1 MSAARHIAGDPQPAP
16 QSAPDMQLP
25 PGQQLAAPGRWPQV
39 GERTPREDAAPWT
52 VTIGG
57 DVARPITF
65 SLAELHAL
73 PQVEQSI
80 DIHCVTRW
88 SKLGVAFSGI
98 PLSALL
104 AAAAPHDLA
113 RFVSFVARSSRAHST
128 SLALADA
135 IDLGAIVAL
144 SCDGAPLPIE
154 HGGPVRV
161 VVPGRYFYKSI
172 KWLKRVDLLADD
184 RLGYWEAETG
194 YHNVADPWREERF
207 IAAGISRH
215 ELQKLFATRD
225 WSGREVLGVEA
236 RGLDLTG
243 LVARGA
249 LLRNAHFEGARLST
263 SIFDEANLS
272 NAHFAGADLRGAS
285 FRDADAEGS
294 DFRGADL
301 RGTDFRS
308 ASLLGVTFVDLAAAR
323 ADNPPSAAQIDGT
336 TRFDAASL
344 AELAPPQAVFVLAAQ
359 GQASP

>member
-1 MSAARHIAGDPQPAP
+1 MNASRDIAGDPQRAP
-16 QSAPDMQLP
+16 GLHLVKPLP

-39 GERTPREDAAPWT
+39 GERTPRDDASPWT
-52 VTIGG
+52 VSIGG
-57 DVARPITF
+57 LVAPPITL

-88 SKLGVAFSGI
+88 SKLGVRFTGV
-98 PLSALL
+98 LL
-104 AAAAPHDLA
+104 ADLIAQGAPRDAA

-128 SLALADA
+128 SLLLTDA
-135 IDLGAIVAL
+135 IDLGALVAL
-144 SCDGAPLPIE
+144 SCDGAPLPLE

-172 KWLKRVDLLADD
+172 KWLERIELLADD

-215 ELQKLFATRD
+215 ELQRLLASRD

-236 RGLDLTG
+236 RGLDLAG

-249 LLRNAHFEGARLST
+249 LLRNAHFEGARLSAA
-263 SIFDEANLS
+263 ILDNANLS

-294 DFRGADL
+294 DFSGADL
-301 RGTDFRS
+301 RGADFRG
-308 ASLLGVTFVDLAAAR
+308 ASLLGVSFVDLAAAGAER
-323 ADNPPSAAQIDGT
+323 FPSATRIDGAT
-336 TRFDAASL
+336 QFDAASL
-344 AELAPPQAVFVLAAQ
+344 ADLAPPQAAFVLAAL
-359 GQASP
+359 GNWPS

>member
-1 MSAARHIAGDPQPAP
+1 MSASRDIAGDPPRAP
-16 QSAPDMQLP
+16 VLP

-39 GERTPREDAAPWT
+39 GERTPREDASPWT
-52 VTIGG
+52 VSIGG
-57 DVARPITF
+57 HVARPLTF

-88 SKLGVAFSGI
+88 SKLSVAFSGV
-98 PLSALL
+98 PLQALL
-104 AAAAPHDLA
+104 AVAAPHAAA

-128 SLALADA
+128 SLVLTDALE
-135 IDLGAIVAL
+135 LGALVAL
-144 SCDGAPLPIE
+144 SCDGAPLPLE

-172 KWLKRVDLLADD
+172 KWLERIELLPDD

-207 IAAGISRH
+207 IAAGISRQ
-215 ELQKLFATRD
+215 ELHKLLASRD

-236 RGLDLTG
+236 RGLDLSG

-249 LLRNAHFEGARLST
+249 LLRNAHFEDARLSAA
-263 SIFDEANLS
+263 IFDEANLS
-272 NAHFAGADLRGAS
+272 NAHFAGADLRRAS

-294 DFRGADL
+294 DFSGADL
-301 RGTDFRS
+301 RGADFRG
-308 ASLLGVTFVDLAAAR
+308 ASLLGVTFVDLAGAGTE
-323 ADNPPSAAQIDGT
+323 NPASATQIDGT
-336 TRFDAASL
+336 TQFDAASL
-344 AELAPPQAVFVLAAQ
+344 AELAPPQAAFVLAAL
-359 GQASP
+359 AN

>member
-1 MSAARHIAGDPQPAP
+1 MNAARDNAGDPPRAP
-16 QSAPDMQLP
+16 ELPLGMSLP

-39 GERTPREDAAPWT
+39 GERTPRDDAAPWT
-52 VTIGG
+52 VSIGG
-57 DVARPITF
+57 LVARPITL

-88 SKLGVAFSGI
+88 SKLGMRFTGV
-98 PLSALL
+98 LL
-104 AAAAPHDLA
+104 ADLIAQAGPCDSA

-128 SLALADA
+128 SLVLSEA
-135 IDLGAIVAL
+135 IELGAIVAL
-144 SCDGAPLPIE
+144 TCDGAPLPLE

-172 KWLKRVDLLADD
+172 KWLERIELLADD

-215 ELQKLFATRD
+215 DLQRLLASRD

-236 RGLDLTG
+236 RGLDLAG

-249 LLRNAHFEGARLST
+249 LLRNAHFEGARLASAV
-263 SIFDEANLS
+263 FDKANLS

-294 DFRGADL
+294 DFSGADL
-301 RGTDFRS
+301 RGADFRG
-308 ASLLGVTFVDLAAAR
+308 ASLLGTTFFDPDSLGGDVMSLTARVD
-323 ADNPPSAAQIDGT
+323 QT
-336 TRFDAASL
+336 TKFDATAV
-344 AELAPPQAVFVLAAQ
+344 AELAPPQADYMRATLRH
-359 GQASP
+359 

>member
-1 MSAARHIAGDPQPAP
+1 MSAARDNAGDPPRAP
-16 QSAPDMQLP
+16 ELHLVKPLP

-39 GERTPREDAAPWT
+39 GERTPRDDAAPWT
-52 VTIGG
+52 VSIGG
-57 DVARPITF
+57 LVAKSLSF

-73 PQVEQSI
+73 PQVQQSI

-88 SKLGVAFSGI
+88 SKMGVAFSGV
-98 PLSALL
+98 PLQALL
-104 AAAAPHDLA
+104 AVAAPHASA

-128 SLALADA
+128 SLVLSEA
-135 IDLGAIVAL
+135 IELGALVAL
-144 SCDGAPLPIE
+144 SGDGAPLPLE

-172 KWLKRVDLLADD
+172 KWLERVELLADD

-215 ELQKLFATRD
+215 ELQKLLASRD
-225 WSGREVLGVEA
+225 WSGREVLGVDA
-236 RGLDLTG
+236 RGLDLAG

-249 LLRNAHFEGARLST
+249 LLRNAHFEGAQLPT
-263 SIFDEANLS
+263 AIFDGANLS

-294 DFRGADL
+294 DFSGADL
-301 RGTDFRS
+301 RGADFRG
-308 ASLLGVTFVDLAAAR
+308 AALLGTTFFDPDSLGGDVMSLTARVD
-323 ADNPPSAAQIDGT
+323 QT
-336 TRFDAASL
+336 TKFDATAV
-344 AELAPPQAVFVLAAQ
+344 AELAPPQADYLRAALRH
-359 GQASP
+359 

>member
-1 MSAARHIAGDPQPAP
+1 MNAARDNAGDPQRAP
-16 QSAPDMQLP
+16 QSPLGLPLP

-39 GERTPREDAAPWT
+39 GERTPREDASPWT
-52 VTIGG
+52 VSIGG
-57 DVARPITF
+57 LVARPITF
-65 SLAELHAL
+65 SLAELNAL
-73 PQVEQSI
+73 PQLKRSI

-88 SKLGVAFSGI
+88 SKLGVQFIGV
-98 PLSALL
+98 LL
-104 AAAAPHDLA
+104 ADLLALAGPRDSA

-128 SLALADA
+128 SLVLADA
-135 IDLGAIVAL
+135 IELGALVAL
-144 SCDGAPLPIE
+144 SCDGAPLPLE

-172 KWLKRVDLLADD
+172 KWLERIDLLADD

-215 ELQKLFATRD
+215 ELQKLLASRD

-236 RGLDLTG
+236 RGLDLAG

-249 LLRNAHFEGARLST
+249 LLRNAHFEGARLS
-263 SIFDEANLS
+263 SAVFDGANLS

-294 DFRGADL
+294 DFSGADL
-301 RGTDFRS
+301 RGADFRG
-308 ASLLGVTFVDLAAAR
+308 ASLLGTTFFDSDSLGGDVPSLTARVDR
-323 ADNPPSAAQIDGT
+323 T
-336 TRFDAASL
+336 TKFDATAL
-344 AELAPPQAVFVLAAQ
+344 AELAPPQADFIRAALRH
-359 GQASP
+359 